1 MEKINRQR
9 APKGTV
15 TIRKKGNSYEARV
28 TIALNSIMEGVDK
41 NPRLSRTA
49 RSEKEAR
56 KRLGELITDVYFDI
70 KRNSTIP
77 NVKVFTDECSTEL
90 NKFTE
95 FNEER
100 ERRKIEILADDYTLF
115 PNIAKEWLNWKKKQ
129 VNPSTNKTI
138 SLKTVETYINT
149 IKNHVMVDFK
159 NYHVS
164 EISKDLVENYIN
176 EKRQK
181 TPRLAKDLFLLIRA
195 VLTYAKDKKGLIK
208 EVPNFDLKFQKKKR
222 AKVTKVCY
230 LPEERQKV
238 WLDICEKDK
247 RPFALLFA
255 TLLQTGMR
263 PEEGCGLK
271 WKSVHFN
278 QNKIKVENAY
288 KDITLYDD
296 EMNITG
302 HSL

>member
-28 TIALNSIMEGVDK
+28 TLALNSIMDGVDK
-41 NPRLSRTA
+41 NSRLSRTA

-77 NVKVFTDECSTEL
+77 NVKVFTEECSTEL

-95 FNEER
+95 FNEEKAK
-100 ERRKIEILADDYTLF
+100 RKIEILADDYTLL
-115 PNIAKEWLNWKKKQ
+115 PNIAKEWLNWKKNQ
-129 VNPSTNKTI
+129 VNPTTNKTI

-149 IKNHVMVDFK
+149 IKNHVMVDFEK
-159 NYHVS
+159 YHVS

-176 EKRQK
+176 GKRQK

-222 AKVTKVCY
+222 AKVAKVCY
-230 LPEERQKV
+230 LPEDRQKV
-238 WLDICEKDK
+238 WLDVCEKDK

-278 QNKIKVENAY
+278 QNKIRVEN
-288 KDITLYDD
+288 
-296 EMNITG
+296 E
-302 HSL
+302 